1 MPNEKKIPDEKINST
16 LETLKDFQFIPVET
30 EYKGRKLKFEA
41 LGFTDTMEFLSL
53 FIDSPNNFLSKNEEK
68 AREYISK
75 SSGIKLTEL
84 RKAPAGFTVFALN
97 KLLEA
102 IDFDFFMEG
111 SNELT
116 VKMENLVKRFGI
128 SQDLLVDSQVPKAG
142 QSDISPKPSP

>member
-1 MPNEKKIPDEKINST
+1 MSNEKKIPDENVNST
-16 LETLKDFQFIPVET
+16 LETLKDFQFIPIEG
-30 EYKGRKLKFEA
+30 EYKGQKLKFEA

-75 SSGIKLTEL
+75 SSGIALAVLK
-84 RKAPAGFTVFALN
+84 KAPAGFTVFALN